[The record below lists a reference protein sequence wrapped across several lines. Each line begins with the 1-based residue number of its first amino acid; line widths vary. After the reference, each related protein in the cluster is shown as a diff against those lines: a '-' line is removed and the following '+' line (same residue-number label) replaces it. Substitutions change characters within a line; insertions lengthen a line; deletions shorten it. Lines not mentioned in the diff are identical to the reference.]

1 MFRHTITVG
10 FSLMALLISGE
21 ALATS
26 AQEAMMPAESVQMY
40 SLPYGTSYGADGQY
54 QESGTYYNNAPVY
67 TKAGTSGVTW
77 SLYRRTDGKWY
88 VDYNSVSEA
97 WDGTVASTSASQS
110 FPWSNTAWSNSV
122 VSFRV
127 KKVSVVGVPYASSG
141 SNGDYE
147 FGGTIYNK
155 APVYTRTQSGTTWSL
170 YKRADGKWYVDYNT
184 VSEDWDGT
192 VAYSSAATFPWSAS
206 WNSSSYVVTYT
217 KSVFMY
223 QTPYAS
229 SCGTAGDYTYSGT
242 TYNNAPVYTRSG
254 CGYTWSLYKRADGK
268 WYLDYDGVSES
279 WNGTVAY
286 STATG
291 SNPWSVAWNGTNLCF
306 RDGSVT
312 VQGAPYA
319 SNGSA
324 GEYAFTGDIYNNAPV
339 YERIEGS
346 TTWSLY
352 KRSSGSWYVDFNTV
366 SEDWDGTV
374 AYTNSAASSPW
385 SASWNS
391 TTVVTQQFDQ

>member
-21 ALATS
+21 VLATS

-97 WDGTVASTSASQS
+97 
-110 FPWSNTAWSNSV
+110 
-122 VSFRV
+122 
-127 KKVSVVGVPYASSG
+127 
-141 SNGDYE
+141 
-147 FGGTIYNK
+147 
-155 APVYTRTQSGTTWSL
+155 
-170 YKRADGKWYVDYNT
+170 
-184 VSEDWDGT
+184 WDGT

-319 SNGSA
+319 SDGSA

-391 TTVVTQQFDQ
+391 TTVVMQQFDQ